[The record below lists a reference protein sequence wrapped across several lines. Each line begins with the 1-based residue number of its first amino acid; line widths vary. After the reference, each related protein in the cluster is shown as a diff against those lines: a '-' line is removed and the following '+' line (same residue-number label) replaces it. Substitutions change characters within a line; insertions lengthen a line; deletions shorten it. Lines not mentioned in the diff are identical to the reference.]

1 MVIGVNGLPG
11 AHAARLVTVALKP
24 EPASATIQHLGLAVP
39 IVLAVLLN
47 HKPATP
53 TAVLQLWLWLE
64 DLVLMKAM
72 SMHLIQ

>member
-11 AHAARLVTVALKP
+11 AHAARHVTVALKP

-53 TAVLQLWLWLE
+53 TAVLQVYTNTPCLGF
-64 DLVLMKAM
+64 
-72 SMHLIQ
+72 